1 MAKTKQPKS
10 LDARFQ
16 LILDGEVLALL
27 DKEADDNDRS
37 RSGQIRH
44 ILRDRYGLLPKSE
57 EDSK

>member
-1 MAKTKQPKS
+1 MAKQKKEKP

-16 LILDGEVLALL
+16 LILDSEILVHL

-37 RSGQIRH
+37 RSGQVRH

-57 EDSK
+57 EETK